1 MSELLQSGHHPD
13 ADQLNAFVEH
23 ALPPHEQQ
31 QTLAHLAICADCR
44 AIVSLS
50 LPVDESPAVQ
60 AEPVRKR
67 WFSGWN
73 LAWPAAAALAGLVV
87 IIYVRNAATTRSS
100 TAGTQVAISQS
111 QASLAVPEAST
122 IPAPTSP
129 PPSSE
134 QRQSSPR
141 PRAAIGAAK
150 VPNSQKTDTVTD
162 AQSIATL
169 PIHGRNFVG
178 LQKGQPASPTGGIQ
192 GSLGTSING
201 SAAGLSAGAGAILPQ
216 APVGN
221 TLDQLQQNAFR
232 AANKPSG
239 QSATPAQTAPT
250 AAPTMILKQSDV
262 VPPPPPAPPPPA
274 AAATTVN
281 VNQGNQTI
289 EVTDAAAPGAIVSA
303 MNNGLVFDQSMSIVA
318 QHPLP
323 SRLPA
328 LSVASTNH
336 HTLAIDTQNT
346 LFFSDDDGKHWKT
359 IPSQWRGRAVK
370 VDVASSTASSERNSA
385 IATSKAQPASGSAA
399 IGGPVLSSTRQR
411 NSTLAG
417 TVVDASG
424 AVIPGASVV
433 VSDATAPVVRSVTA
447 DGAGRYRVNDL
458 VPGSYQV
465 AAEAPGFNKQQLAVT
480 LTASQQGLTNITLSV
495 GQSAQNVAVDASA
508 MALENRSLDKK
519 KISELQSAAS
529 QSPRFE
535 ITTDTGEYWT
545 STDGQNWKRK

>member
-23 ALPPHEQQ
+23 TLPPHEQQ

-44 AIVSLS
+44 AIISLS
-50 LPVDESPAVQ
+50 LPPVDESPAVQ

-87 IIYVRNAATTRSS
+87 ILYVRNAATTRSS

-111 QASLAVPEAST
+111 QASLPVPEAST

-129 PPSSE
+129 PLSSE

-141 PRAAIGAAK
+141 PKTAIGAAK
-150 VPNSQKTDTVTD
+150 APNSQETDTATD
-162 AQSIATL
+162 TQNIAAL
-169 PIHGRNFVG
+169 SIHGRNFAD
-178 LQKGQPASPTGGIQ
+178 LQKGQSASPTGGAL
-192 GSLGTSING
+192 GSSING
-201 SAAGLSAGAGAILPQ
+201 SAAGLSAGAVSVLPQ
-216 APVGN
+216 ASAAN

-232 AANKPSG
+232 AGTKPSG
-239 QSATPAQTAPT
+239 QSATPAQAA
-250 AAPTMILKQSDV
+250 AAPTTLKQSQMAAV
-262 VPPPPPAPPPPA
+262 PPPPAPPPPA
-274 AAATTVN
+274 AAATN
-281 VNQGNQTI
+281 VDVSHDNQTI
-289 EVTDAAAPGAIVSA
+289 EVTNAAAPGAMVSA
-303 MNNGLVFDQSMSIVA
+303 MDSKLVFDQSMSIVA

-359 IPSQWRGRAVK
+359 VPSQWQGRAVK
-370 VDVASSTASSERNSA
+370 VDVASSTAASERNAA
-385 IATSKAQPASGSAA
+385 IETGKAQPASDSAA
-399 IGGPVLSSTRQR
+399 IGGPVLSSTRVK
-411 NSTLAG
+411 SSSLAG

-433 VSDATAPVVRSVTA
+433 VSDATAPVVRTVTT
-447 DGAGRYRVNDL
+447 DGAGRYRVDNL

-465 AAEAPGFNKQQLAVT
+465 AAEALGFNKQQLAVT
-480 LTASQQGLTNITLSV
+480 LTASQQGLANITLSV
-495 GQSAQNVAVDASA
+495 GQAAESVTVNASA
-508 MALENRSLDKK
+508 MPVEDHSLDKK

-529 QSPRFE
+529 QSPHFE

-545 STDGQNWKRK
+545 STDGKNWKRK

>member
-23 ALPPHEQQ
+23 TLPPHEQQ

-50 LPVDESPAVQ
+50 LPPVDESPRLQ
-60 AEPVRKR
+60 PETVRKP

-73 LAWPAAAALAGLVV
+73 LAWPVAAALAGLVV
-87 IIYVRNAATTRSS
+87 IIYVRNAVTTSS
-100 TAGTQVAISQS
+100 TARTEVAISQPH
-111 QASLAVPEAST
+111 ASLAIPEAST

-129 PPSSE
+129 PLSSG

-141 PRAAIGAAK
+141 PKAAIGAAK
-150 VPNSQKTDTVTD
+150 AQNSQKTDTAADTQD
-162 AQSIATL
+162 IAAL
-169 PIHGRNFVG
+169 SIHGRNFAD
-178 LQKGQPASPTGGIQ
+178 LQKGQSA
-192 GSLGTSING
+192 SLGSSING
-201 SAAGLSAGAGAILPQ
+201 SAAGLSAGAVSVLPQ
-216 APVGN
+216 APAAN

-232 AANKPSG
+232 AATKPSG
-239 QSATPAQTAPT
+239 QSATPAQAAPA
-250 AAPTMILKQSDV
+250 AAPTTLKQSQMAAV
-262 VPPPPPAPPPPA
+262 PPPPAPPPPA
-274 AAATTVN
+274 AAATN
-281 VNQGNQTI
+281 VDVSHDNQTI
-289 EVTDAAAPGAIVSA
+289 EVTNAAAPGAMVSA
-303 MNNGLVFDQSMSIVA
+303 MDSKLVFDQSMSIVA

-336 HTLAIDTQNT
+336 HTLAIDTRNM
-346 LFFSDDDGKHWKT
+346 LFFSDDDGKHWKA

-370 VDVASSTASSERNSA
+370 VDVASSTAASERNAA
-385 IATSKAQPASGSAA
+385 IATSKAQPASDFAA
-399 IGGPVLSSTRQR
+399 ISGPVLSSTRVK
-411 NSTLAG
+411 SSSLAG

-433 VSDATAPVVRSVTA
+433 VSDATAPVVRTVTT
-447 DGAGRYRVNDL
+447 DGAGRYRVDNL

-465 AAEAPGFNKQQLAVT
+465 AAEALGFNKQQLAVT
-480 LTASQQGLTNITLSV
+480 LTASQQGLANITLSV
-495 GQSAQNVAVDASA
+495 GQAAESVTVNASA
-508 MALENRSLDKK
+508 MPVEDRSLDKK

-529 QSPRFE
+529 QSSHFE

-545 STDGQNWKRK
+545 SSDGQNWKRK